1 MITPRSCVVAQAKTA
16 RARIYAQPPEG
27 ARRPH
32 RLLVTYKPSAL
43 APQLPLLYLRPSH
56 KSGGPVAPQR
66 LSDYQSYLRRK
77 IRGDPMK
84 VEYGVPSR
92 RSLRALDLLAFF
104 LADVRDGVGP
114 FLAVYLQATHHWDP
128 ASIGMALSA
137 AGLTG
142 VIAHAPAG
150 ALVDRLR
157 QKRELVALAALLM
170 AVGCLA
176 ILWFPSVPGV
186 MAAQALVGIVGAVFL
201 PALAGIS
208 LGLVGYKWFDRRI
221 GRNQSFYHAGNVVSA
236 LSAGLLGYLLSQSWI
251 FYVVAA
257 LSVAS
262 ALTAFA
268 IRGDEI
274 DYELARGG
282 AQVGNGN
289 EHDEAA
295 RSRRHEEPHVSSLSE
310 ALADR
315 RILIFAA
322 SAVLFQLANAA
333 MLPLVG
339 QRISVD
345 KPQSS
350 SLFMAAGIIVA
361 QLVMI
366 PVAALAGRLTEVR
379 GRKSIFLIGFISLP
393 IRGVLFTLS
402 DQPAFVI
409 SVQILDGVGV
419 GVFGV
424 LSVLVV
430 ADLTRGTGRFNFT
443 QGAISTATGV
453 SWSSSMLLA
462 GFIVKYAGY
471 QAAFL
476 SLAAVAAVA
485 LLIFWTLMPETKEFA
500 TEGLEAS
507 DRTEGAGSP
516 NGEQARSRLRSAG
529 NLPDQWQRS

>member
-1 MITPRSCVVAQAKTA
+1 
-16 RARIYAQPPEG
+16 
-27 ARRPH
+27 
-32 RLLVTYKPSAL
+32 
-43 APQLPLLYLRPSH
+43 
-56 KSGGPVAPQR
+56 
-66 LSDYQSYLRRK
+66 
-77 IRGDPMK
+77 MK

-104 LADVRDGVGP
+104 LADVRDGVGA

-157 QKRELVALAALLM
+157 HKRELVALAALLM

-208 LGLVGYKWFDRRI
+208 LGLVGYRRLDRRI
-221 GRNQSFYHAGNVVSA
+221 GRNQSFYHAGNVISA

-251 FYVVAA
+251 FYTVAA

-282 AQVGNGN
+282 AHVGNGN

-295 RSRRHEEPHVSSLSE
+295 RSRPHAGPRVSSLSE

-333 MLPLVG
+333 MWPLVG

-350 SLFMAAGIIVA
+350 SLLMAAGIIVA

-366 PVAALAGRLTEVR
+366 PVAALAGRLTEAR
-379 GRKSIFLIGFISLP
+379 GRKSIFLIGFIALP
-393 IRGVLFTLS
+393 IRGALFTLS

-409 SVQILDGVGV
+409 AVQILDGVGV
-419 GVFGV
+419 GVYGV

-430 ADLTRGTGRFNFT
+430 ADLTKGTGHFNFT
-443 QGAISTATGV
+443 QGAILTATGV
-453 SWSSSMLLA
+453 SWSLSMLLA
-462 GFIVKYAGY
+462 GLIVEYAGY

-485 LLIFWTLMPETKEFA
+485 LLIFWTLMPETKPTA
-500 TEGLEAS
+500 TGGGEETVQSKIGQKPIMNSSWLNLV
-507 DRTEGAGSP
+507 RSP
-516 NGEQARSRLRSAG
+516 IGTFSA
-529 NLPDQWQRS
+529 N

>member
-1 MITPRSCVVAQAKTA
+1 M
-16 RARIYAQPPEG
+16 
-27 ARRPH
+27 
-32 RLLVTYKPSAL
+32 
-43 APQLPLLYLRPSH
+43 
-56 KSGGPVAPQR
+56 
-66 LSDYQSYLRRK
+66 
-77 IRGDPMK
+77 
-84 VEYGVPSR
+84 
-92 RSLRALDLLAFF
+92 
-104 LADVRDGVGP
+104 
-114 FLAVYLQATHHWDP
+114 
-128 ASIGMALSA
+128 
-137 AGLTG
+137 
-142 VIAHAPAG
+142 
-150 ALVDRLR
+150 
-157 QKRELVALAALLM
+157 ALAALLV

-176 ILWFPSVPGV
+176 TLWFRSVPGV

-208 LGLVGYKWFDRRI
+208 LGLVGYKWLDRRI
-221 GRNQSFYHAGNVVSA
+221 GRNQSFYHAGNVVAA
-236 LSAGLLGYLLSQSWI
+236 LSAGLLGYFLSQSWI

-282 AQVGNGN
+282 AHVGNGN

-295 RSRRHEEPHVSSLSE
+295 RSRLHAGPRVSSFSE

-350 SLFMAAGIIVA
+350 SLLMAAGIIVA

-393 IRGVLFTLS
+393 IRGVLFSLS

-443 QGAISTATGV
+443 QGAIATATGV
-453 SWSSSMLLA
+453 SWSLSMLLA
-462 GFIVKYAGY
+462 GLIVEYAGY

-500 TEGLEAS
+500 TAGREAA

-516 NGEQARSRLRSAG
+516 FEEQARSRLRRGG
-529 NLPDQWQRS
+529 NLPDQCQRS

>member
-1 MITPRSCVVAQAKTA
+1 
-16 RARIYAQPPEG
+16 
-27 ARRPH
+27 
-32 RLLVTYKPSAL
+32 
-43 APQLPLLYLRPSH
+43 
-56 KSGGPVAPQR
+56 
-66 LSDYQSYLRRK
+66 
-77 IRGDPMK
+77 MK

-104 LADVRDGVGP
+104 LADVQGGVGS
-114 FLAVYLQATHHWDP
+114 FLAVYLQATRHWDP
-128 ASIGMALSA
+128 ASIGMALAA

-142 VIAHAPAG
+142 VFAQAPAG

-170 AVGCLA
+170 AAGCLA
-176 ILWFPSVPGV
+176 ILWFRSVQGV
-186 MAAQALVGIVGAVFL
+186 MAAQALVGIVGAVFQ

-208 LGLVGYKWFDRRI
+208 LGLVGYKWLDRRI
-221 GRNQSFYHAGNVVSA
+221 GRNESFYHAGNVVAA
-236 LSAGLLGYLLSQSWI
+236 LSAGLLSYFLSQSWI

-262 ALTAFA
+262 ALTAFT
-268 IRGDEI
+268 IRGSEI

-282 AQVGNGN
+282 KYVGNGN

-295 RSRRHEEPHVSSLSE
+295 RNRRHAGPRVSSLSE

-322 SAVLFQLANAA
+322 SAMLFQLANAA
-333 MLPLVG
+333 MLPLAG

-345 KPQSS
+345 KPHSS

-366 PVAALAGRLTEVR
+366 PVAALAGRLTEAQ

-393 IRGVLFTLS
+393 IRGALFTLS

-430 ADLTRGTGRFNFT
+430 ADLTKGTGRFNFT
-443 QGAISTATGV
+443 QGAIATATGV
-453 SWSSSMLLA
+453 SWSLSMLLA
-462 GFIVKYAGY
+462 GLIVEYVGY

-500 TEGLEAS
+500 AAGREAA

-516 NGEQARSRLRSAG
+516 FGEQSRSRLRRAG
-529 NLPDQWQRS
+529 NLPDQWERS

>member
-1 MITPRSCVVAQAKTA
+1 M
-16 RARIYAQPPEG
+16 
-27 ARRPH
+27 
-32 RLLVTYKPSAL
+32 
-43 APQLPLLYLRPSH
+43 
-56 KSGGPVAPQR
+56 
-66 LSDYQSYLRRK
+66 K
-77 IRGDPMK
+77 ID
-84 VEYGVPSR
+84 YGVPSR

-104 LADVRDGVGP
+104 LADVRGGVGP
-114 FLAVYLQATHHWDP
+114 FLAIYLQATRHWDP
-128 ASIGMALSA
+128 AGIGMALSA

-157 QKRELVALAALLM
+157 RKRELVALAALVM

-208 LGLVGYKWFDRRI
+208 LGLVGYRWLDRRI
-221 GRNQSFYHAGNVVSA
+221 GRNESFYHAGNVVAA
-236 LSAGLLGYLLSQSWI
+236 LSAGLLGYFLSQSWI

-282 AQVGNGN
+282 AHVGDGN
-289 EHDEAA
+289 ANDEAGGNL
-295 RSRRHEEPHVSSLSE
+295 PHAAPRVSGLSE
-310 ALADR
+310 VLTDR
-315 RILIFAA
+315 RILIFTA
-322 SAVLFQLANAA
+322 SAVLFNFANAA

-345 KPQSS
+345 RPHSS
-350 SLFMAAGIIVA
+350 SLLMSACIIVA

-366 PVAALAGRLTEVR
+366 PVAALAGRLTEAR

-393 IRGVLFTLS
+393 IRGALFTLS
-402 DQPAFVI
+402 DQPFFVI
-409 SVQILDGVGV
+409 SVQILDGVGAAL
-419 GVFGV
+419 FGV

-430 ADLTRGTGRFNFT
+430 ADLTKGTGRFNIT
-443 QGAISTATGV
+443 QGAIATATGV
-453 SWSSSMLLA
+453 GASLSMLLA
-462 GFIVKYAGY
+462 GLIVKYAGY

-476 SLAAVAAVA
+476 SLAAVAAAA
-485 LLIFWTLMPETKEFA
+485 LLIFWTLMPETKPA
-500 TEGLEAS
+500 AGLGEP
-507 DRTEGAGSP
+507 GST
-516 NGEQARSRLRSAG
+516 ACL
-529 NLPDQWQRS
+529 

>member
-1 MITPRSCVVAQAKTA
+1 MT
-16 RARIYAQPPEG
+16 
-27 ARRPH
+27 
-32 RLLVTYKPSAL
+32 
-43 APQLPLLYLRPSH
+43 
-56 KSGGPVAPQR
+56 
-66 LSDYQSYLRRK
+66 
-77 IRGDPMK
+77 
-84 VEYGVPSR
+84 VEYRVPSR

-104 LADVRDGVGP
+104 LADVKGGVGP
-114 FLAVYLQATHHWDP
+114 FLAVYLQATRHWDS
-128 ASIGMALSA
+128 ASIGMALAA

-142 VIAHAPAG
+142 VIAQTPAG

-157 QKRELVALAALLM
+157 QKRELVALAALLI

-176 ILWFPSVPGV
+176 TLRFWSVPGV
-186 MAAQALVGIVGAVFL
+186 LSAQALMGMVEAVFQ

-208 LGLVGYKWFDRRI
+208 LGLVGYEWLDRRI
-221 GRNQSFYHAGNVVSA
+221 GRNESISHAGNVVAA
-236 LSAGLLGYLLSQSWI
+236 LSAGLLGYFVSQSWI
-251 FYVVAA
+251 FYTVAA

-282 AQVGNGN
+282 AQGGNGN

-295 RSRRHEEPHVSSLSE
+295 RSRPHAGPRVSSFSE

-333 MLPLVG
+333 MWPLVG

-350 SLFMAAGIIVA
+350 SLLMAAGIIVA

-366 PVAALAGRLTEVR
+366 PVAALAGRLTEAR
-379 GRKSIFLIGFISLP
+379 GRKSIFLIGFMSLP

-419 GVFGV
+419 GVYGV

-430 ADLTRGTGRFNFT
+430 ADLTRGTGHFNFT
-443 QGAISTATGV
+443 QGVISTATGV
-453 SWSSSMLLA
+453 SWSLSMLLA
-462 GFIVKYAGY
+462 GLIVEYAGY

-485 LLIFWTLMPETKEFA
+485 FLIFWTLMPETKPAA
-500 TEGLEAS
+500 TGRGCA
-507 DRTEGAGSP
+507 
-516 NGEQARSRLRSAG
+516 
-529 NLPDQWQRS
+529 

>member
-1 MITPRSCVVAQAKTA
+1 
-16 RARIYAQPPEG
+16 
-27 ARRPH
+27 
-32 RLLVTYKPSAL
+32 
-43 APQLPLLYLRPSH
+43 
-56 KSGGPVAPQR
+56 
-66 LSDYQSYLRRK
+66 
-77 IRGDPMK
+77 MK
-84 VEYGVPSR
+84 VEHGVPSR

-208 LGLVGYKWFDRRI
+208 LGLVGYKWLDRRI
-221 GRNQSFYHAGNVVSA
+221 GRNESFYHAGNVISA
-236 LSAGLLGYLLSQSWI
+236 LSAGLLGYFLSQSWI

-262 ALTAFA
+262 ALTVFA

-282 AQVGNGN
+282 AHVGNGN
-289 EHDEAA
+289 EQDEAA
-295 RSRRHEEPHVSSLSE
+295 RSRRHEGPRVSSLSE

-366 PVAALAGRLTEVR
+366 PVAALAGRLTEAR
-379 GRKSIFLIGFISLP
+379 GRKSIFLIGFIALP

-430 ADLTRGTGRFNFT
+430 ADLTRGTGHFNFT
-443 QGAISTATGV
+443 QGVIATATGV

-462 GFIVKYAGY
+462 GLIVKYAGY

-476 SLAAVAAVA
+476 SLAGVAAVA
-485 LLIFWTLMPETKEFA
+485 LLIFWTLMPETKEFPTRA
-500 TEGLEAS
+500 
-507 DRTEGAGSP
+507 
-516 NGEQARSRLRSAG
+516 ARESLGFS
-529 NLPDQWQRS
+529 N